1 MKCGALSVLGLAGVR
16 ALEAVPFDHHQ
27 LMGAGISDRSTN
39 KGPSVIGTY
48 GVDRERLQATRLDG
62 PREREIAL
70 SRRSEYRVG
79 TSSPQSDYFSGGLN
93 TGQSVPATGIPG
105 DS

>member
-27 LMGAGISDRSTN
+27 LMGAGISDRSTD

-48 GVDRERLQATRLDG
+48 GAWAASLNRDRLPSFSFRNEHSFFRRVN
-62 PREREIAL
+62 
-70 SRRSEYRVG
+70 SR
-79 TSSPQSDYFSGGLN
+79 
-93 TGQSVPATGIPG
+93 
-105 DS
+105 